1 MDYMTT
7 YTSAVVRV
15 LVGEPSKHV
24 GNIDRQRLRERERE
38 NAVQISK
45 EDGGRPCKVERTA
58 KIHLQGAKTWGNS
71 FSKSF
76 FFLPYFCF
84 YINPYTALPPR

>member
-1 MDYMTT
+1 MTT
-7 YTSAVVRV
+7 YTPKVVSGVSGRK
-15 LVGEPSKHV
+15 PSKHV

-38 NAVQISK
+38 KCGSDIQ
-45 EDGGRPCKVERTA
+45 GRWRRPCKVERTA